1 MFVELEVATCIDRQL
16 PCFVSLTNLLCGCE
30 FLGVTED
37 QFKEGPSYSE
47 DMGAVYAKSKL

>member
-1 MFVELEVATCIDRQL
+1 MFVELEVTTYLGRQL
-16 PCFVSLTNLLCGCE
+16 VSPANLLCACE

>member
-1 MFVELEVATCIDRQL
+1 MFVELEVATYIDRQL
-16 PCFVSLTNLLCGCE
+16 ARFVSHANLLCACE
-30 FLGVTED
+30 LLGVTED

>member
-1 MFVELEVATCIDRQL
+1 MFVELEVATYTDRQL
-16 PCFVSLTNLLCGCE
+16 FGFVSLTNFLCACE